1 MRAITLITWYYGS
14 QLDWQN
20 LHGVNQKLDY
30 MYNKC
35 NTLIC
40 ILAIKNVASTFLSPR
55 WTSHY
60 SNSPILSL
68 PSIWSHLSLPVVIHV
83 FVSGSLTYML
93 HLWFK
98 FPSPSRQRSNSPL
111 PGHSRDVQMSQVCWG
126 VVKALKWSMHKAQ
139 FKCWSFHI
147 PNLIPLLSTWKDWQL
162 DRLSLTYLIWVD
174 PWIKIEWPTW
184 EFRLWSD
191 LVSNIEHL
199 ICQTN
204 AKF

>member
-1 MRAITLITWYYGS
+1 MAANLTDKIYMVLIRNWTTCTINVTLSFAYI
-14 QLDWQN
+14 
-20 LHGVNQKLDY
+20 
-30 MYNKC
+30 
-35 NTLIC
+35 
-40 ILAIKNVASTFLSPR
+40 AIKNVASTFLSPR